1 MKTGEVMKI
10 ELKFIIKAAIIAS
23 IYAALT
29 ILLMPIS
36 YGPIQVRVA
45 EALTV
50 LPYFT
55 SAAIPGLFIGCLVS
69 NIAGG
74 LGWMDII
81 FGSLATLISAY
92 ITYLIRK
99 SKKVLVPL
107 PAVIVNGIVVGWVV
121 STIYTEST
129 LPLGIT
135 MLTVAGGQAVS
146 CYGLGYPLLKL
157 LEKLNIIKE

>member
-1 MKTGEVMKI
+1 MKI
-10 ELKFIIKAAIIAS
+10 ELKFIIKATIIAS

-81 FGSLATLISAY
+81 FGSFTTLILHTSRTLFANR
-92 ITYLIRK
+92 RK
-99 SKKVLVPL
+99 YWFLFL
-107 PAVIVNGIVVGWVV
+107 P
-121 STIYTEST
+121 
-129 LPLGIT
+129 
-135 MLTVAGGQAVS
+135 
-146 CYGLGYPLLKL
+146 
-157 LEKLNIIKE
+157 

>member
-107 PAVIVNGIVVGWVV
+107 PSVIVNGIVVGWVV

>member
-1 MKTGEVMKI
+1 MKI

-36 YGPIQVRVA
+36 YGPIQVRSSRSA
-45 EALTV
+45 DRFTV
-50 LPYFT
+50 LY
-55 SAAIPGLFIGCLVS
+55 IGS
-69 NIAGG
+69 NSRFVYRLSRFEYRRG

-81 FGSLATLISAY
+81 FGSLLPLISIHHVPY
-92 ITYLIRK
+92 SQIEE
-99 SKKVLVPL
+99 VLVPL

-129 LPLGIT
+129 LPFRNHHADGCRRAKRYLAT
-135 MLTVAGGQAVS
+135 D
-146 CYGLGYPLLKL
+146 
-157 LEKLNIIKE
+157 

>member
-1 MKTGEVMKI
+1 MKI

-55 SAAIPGLFIGCLVS
+55 SAAVPGLFIGCLVS